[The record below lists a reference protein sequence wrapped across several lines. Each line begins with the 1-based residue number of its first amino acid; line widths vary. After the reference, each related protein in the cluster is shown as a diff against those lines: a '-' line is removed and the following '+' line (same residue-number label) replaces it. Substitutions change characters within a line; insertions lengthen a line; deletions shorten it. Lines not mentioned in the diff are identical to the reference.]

1 MRERQNGKCPPM
13 VGYGIMVQKVVFTYD
28 ESIPKVRKAQISVE
42 VAFVIAPNSK
52 CPIRLKEL
60 RCNIVIVRGHLP
72 KCLSEENKHKY
83 TRVHDIQIAR
93 KVVKGCGRT

>member
-1 MRERQNGKCPPM
+1 MRERQNGKCTPM

-42 VAFVIAPNSK
+42 VAFVVAPNSK

-83 TRVHDIQIAR
+83 IRVHDIQIAR